1 MWRTSEDCCLFTSR
15 TKCIRVRGNTQ
26 ASKGPYILSPWSH
39 WRHITVYINLNL
51 QVPIN
56 LVTARC
62 KLTQHAGLSLS
73 CRVTYPGIGK
83 DLLRWF
89 FLFFKVP
96 QNITTFFLFFFFSLR
111 WCFSLLLP
119 CISEIVDK
127 YMQYSLDEVTWE
139 VQVKTWLD
147 RELKRWV
154 IHLRRLFSKV
164 SLTLKTYIH
173 YLNKESFIQCHS
185 PYTVVSTEKEWHTVL
200 WNVPFNTE
208 HHDHLLS
215 KVVK

>member
-1 MWRTSEDCCLFTSR
+1 M
-15 TKCIRVRGNTQ
+15 
-26 ASKGPYILSPWSH
+26 ILSLFQGTTEH
-39 WRHITVYINLNL
+39 YH
-51 QVPIN
+51 
-56 LVTARC
+56 
-62 KLTQHAGLSLS
+62 
-73 CRVTYPGIGK
+73 
-83 DLLRWF
+83 F
-89 FLFFKVP
+89 FS
-96 QNITTFFLFFFFSLR
+96 FFFFSLR